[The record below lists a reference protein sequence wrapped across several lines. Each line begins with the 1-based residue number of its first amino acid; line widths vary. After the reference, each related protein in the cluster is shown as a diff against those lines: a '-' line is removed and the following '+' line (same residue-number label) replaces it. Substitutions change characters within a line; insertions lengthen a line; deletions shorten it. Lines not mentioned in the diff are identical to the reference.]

1 MDDTHYEDPR
11 KGLDHIAYRNRQS
24 LIDWEERLW
33 QRRLRGE
40 CIDPRDES
48 GRRQFRSQQQ
58 RIASLRGVARKLHD
72 GR

>member
-1 MDDTHYEDPR
+1 MDDIHHQEPR

-33 QRRLRGE
+33 QWRLRGE
-40 CIDPRDES
+40 YIDPRDEI

-58 RIASLRGVARKLHD
+58 RIASLRGFARELHN